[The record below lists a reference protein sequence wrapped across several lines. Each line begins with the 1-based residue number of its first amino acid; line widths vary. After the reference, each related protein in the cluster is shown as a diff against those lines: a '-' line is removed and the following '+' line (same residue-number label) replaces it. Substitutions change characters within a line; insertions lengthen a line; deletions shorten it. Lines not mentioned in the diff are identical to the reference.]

1 MTEQLRSL
9 VLLAEK
15 RSKLGTMRFNE
26 ALWCGIAVCGRGKI
40 LQSSLVEK
48 LSGGLKKAFEQNV
61 LPDDSV
67 LVCLGGLSGEA
78 LVATQSRVLI
88 LKAGYSSGAI
98 FGQKAKSFLYEDI
111 SSVEYSC
118 GLTQGRVQITAAG
131 SVETR
136 HGHRQNN
143 VLGALA
149 DAWQAENVCNFPAAK
164 KKLFQEAANLVR
176 SRIEQARSAVR
187 QTAATAQ
194 LDDIPTQIRKLAEL
208 KVAGILSE
216 EEFERKKAELLARM

>member
-1 MTEQLRSL
+1 M
-9 VLLAEK
+9 
-15 RSKLGTMRFNE
+15 
-26 ALWCGIAVCGRGKI
+26 
-40 LQSSLVEK
+40 QSGLIEK
-48 LSGGLKKAFEQNV
+48 LTGGLKKAFEQNT
-61 LPDDSV
+61 LPGDSV
-67 LVCLGGLSGEA
+67 IVCLAGVPGEA

-136 HGHRQNN
+136 HGHRQND

-149 DAWQAENVCNFPAAK
+149 DAWQAENVCNFPSAK
-164 KKLFQEAANLVR
+164 KKLFQEAANLIR
-176 SRIEQARSAVR
+176 SRVEQARSAAH

-194 LDDIPTQIRKLAEL
+194 PDDIPTQIKKLAEL
-208 KVAGILSE
+208 KAAGILSE
-216 EEFERKKAELLARM
+216 EEFEKKKAELLARM